1 MLLADKSHMEGPIDI
16 FKQTHV
22 PKAGEKL
29 VPDKP
34 FNVIHC
40 NDEDLLNVSEM
51 QRGRRMQTKWSS
63 DFKEFECIGNQRLM
77 DKTVKI
83 AKDKEDAEIKRMEK
97 LESYFQRPQR
107 GTKRGFE
114 QND

>member
-1 MLLADKSHMEGPIDI
+1 MLLKQNQKYWATNDEMLLADKSHMEGPIDI

-40 NDEDLLNVSEM
+40 NDEDLLNVAEM
-51 QRGRRMQTKWSS
+51 
-63 DFKEFECIGNQRLM
+63 
-77 DKTVKI
+77 
-83 AKDKEDAEIKRMEK
+83 
-97 LESYFQRPQR
+97 
-107 GTKRGFE
+107 
-114 QND
+114 